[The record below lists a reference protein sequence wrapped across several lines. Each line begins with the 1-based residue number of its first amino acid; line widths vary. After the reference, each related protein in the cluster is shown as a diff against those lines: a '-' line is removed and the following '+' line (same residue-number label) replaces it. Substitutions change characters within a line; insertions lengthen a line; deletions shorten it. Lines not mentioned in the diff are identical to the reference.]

1 MTTRL
6 KCSIKILLLCLI
18 FIGLYTFPKQTFAQ
32 RLEAQVSIDLRTLPL
47 DRQDK
52 LRDWAEKVQHYIN
65 GYDWNEDPWQ
75 TIVYINIQLTRLE
88 DMSSGAEERYKGTI
102 VIDNNYDIQ
111 FSDKRWRFA
120 FQSADQI
127 VHEENAMNSF
137 TNMFDF
143 YLYLILGHEF
153 DKWSTFGGSIY
164 YEKARHIAEQSKFGL
179 GRYIDG
185 WDRRLELVNYFL
197 SDRHKL
203 FREMLDYYFYGL
215 SFVNVDN
222 AEARK
227 HCATAINM
235 LDKIIS
241 NDPENEYAKK
251 FIDAHHIELVEI
263 FRRAKDKEPIR
274 MLLVLD
280 PSHERIYRDILRN

>member
-1 MTTRL
+1 MSPKHEHSFL
-6 KCSIKILLLCLI
+6 FYLFICLI
-18 FIGLYTFPKQTFAQ
+18 FIGQFICPHQTLAQ
-32 RLEAQVSIDLRTLPL
+32 RVEGEVTTDIRTLPI

-52 LRDWAEKVQHYIN
+52 LRDFAERIQHYIN
-65 GYDWNEDPWQ
+65 SYDWDEDPWQ
-75 TIVYINIQLTRLE
+75 TTVYVNIQLILE

-120 FQSADQI
+120 YQSGDQLI
-127 VHEENAMNSF
+127 HEENAMNSF
-137 TNMFDF
+137 TNMIDF
-143 YLYLILGHEF
+143 YIYIILGHEF
-153 DKWSTFGGSIY
+153 DKWSTLGGSPY

-179 GRYIDG
+179 GRFIDG

-197 SDRHKL
+197 SDRHKP

-227 HCATAINM
+227 HCATAIKM

-251 FIDAHHIELVEI
+251 FIDAHHIELMEI
-263 FRRAKDKEPIR
+263 FRRAKNKEPIR

-280 PSHERIYRDILRN
+280 PTHERMYRDILRN

>member
-1 MTTRL
+1 MSPKHEHSFFFYL
-6 KCSIKILLLCLI
+6 FVCLTFVGLFI
-18 FIGLYTFPKQTFAQ
+18 FAKQTLAQ
-32 RLEAQVSIDLRTLPL
+32 RVEGTVTTDVRTLPI

-52 LRDWAEKVQHYIN
+52 LRDFAEKVQHYIN
-65 GYDWNEDPWQ
+65 SYNWDEDPWQ
-75 TIVYINIQLTRLE
+75 TIVYVNIQLILE

-120 FQSADQI
+120 YQSGEQLI
-127 VHEENAMNSF
+127 HEENAMNSF
-137 TNMFDF
+137 TNMIDF
-143 YLYLILGHEF
+143 YLYIILGHEF
-153 DKWSTFGGSIY
+153 DKWSTLGGSPY
-164 YEKARHIAEQSKFGL
+164 YEKARHVAEQSKFGL

-197 SDRHKL
+197 SDRHKP

-227 HCATAINM
+227 HCATAIKM
-235 LDKIIS
+235 LDKIVS

-251 FIDAHHIELVEI
+251 FIDAHHIEMMEI

-274 MLLVLD
+274 TLLVLD
-280 PSHERIYRDILRN
+280 PTHERMYRDILRN